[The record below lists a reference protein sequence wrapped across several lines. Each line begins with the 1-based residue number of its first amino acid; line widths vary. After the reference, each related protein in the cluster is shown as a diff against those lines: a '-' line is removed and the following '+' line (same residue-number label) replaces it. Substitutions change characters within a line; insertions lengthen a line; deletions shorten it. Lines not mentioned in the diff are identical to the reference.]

1 MLVGLLLLAASVV
14 AIPDPNDPLLLE
26 YRWVV
31 LGLLVAVKDPNHP
44 LCLEYRRVVDG
55 ALQQSD
61 VFLRQHVIPATT
73 TMISTM
79 ATMMM
84 IRITRRQVI
93 YVCTIAQILSS
104 TLIYFFLCWCLSLYL
119 CHLYFCICI
128 CFSVEICTCCPPSN
142 SLDRTSVHPCW
153 EAKLWGGK
161 EHQGIGE
168 DEDKGRNGDDANVET
183 HHHRHHPHG
192 GAKHWTL
199 WEHFWRPQSPSS
211 LSPSSSYSQEYSQAF
226 KEVRPA
232 QRAEQRPAERAEK
245 LEEARQ
251 PKRIR
256 SKQAVDQ
263 VIVLLV
269 IVMILTKP

>member
-1 MLVGLLLLAASVV
+1 
-14 AIPDPNDPLLLE
+14 
-26 YRWVV
+26 
-31 LGLLVAVKDPNHP
+31 
-44 LCLEYRRVVDG
+44 
-55 ALQQSD
+55 
-61 VFLRQHVIPATT
+61 
-73 TMISTM
+73 MISTM

-256 SKQAVDQ
+256 NKQAVDQ